1 LLSSAFFC
9 LAGLNVVFSSSLLYK
24 ALGLKALVLMS
35 AYLDRAAWA
44 TSASAFGWICIM
56 LGGSARKLIHSLGA
70 ILLTGSVLQILRLMF
85 PLYGAA
91 LITDMAGDFLVAC
104 AAVAVIVMVVR
115 NSKDVFSISSA
126 EAVRMFFAFLFSLVV
141 PLQVW
146 SIATLLNLP
155 RPQKFYPRYDVY
167 SGFEELFG
175 LLFPVTVALLVLLV
189 TEWLWLIPIS
199 RTAGRRL
206 YHKVTHNPGRL
217 DLTKREIPDTC
228 WRILLGVSLLLG
240 IFISAYQWSRG
251 YPLGQ
256 DARYYSFVLRQMD
269 VMGLQAAFSTER
281 PFLFLA
287 LHFAGRVLSPESPL
301 LLRLVPSILS
311 VILIAATYCFV
322 RFVGGSEQ
330 VAALAVL
337 FAAVSPHVTVGVDI
351 YIIANW
357 LGISLMMLFLYC
369 FFISLLKRSRRWTA
383 VTIALSGLILGVH
396 YFTWI
401 FMMVVVLMYFLLSI
415 VEMRGSCAADWRF
428 RAILTLGCFSVTV
441 PALILASTTGQLF
454 TSLQRVS
461 QMTASLL
468 SQATPWNFLTLL
480 MNQERSYEYFA
491 QKHYAIPL
499 LYGLGLI
506 GAVRLGHLKNDYARL
521 VKSWLIVAC
530 LGLLAIPIDHVWR
543 FLYMIP
549 IEILAAFG
557 LSSAFRFLDLRS
569 EAPTIQR
576 TLVRRT
582 AARLILFLAF
592 GIMLAFSD
600 LPSFIILLC
609 PVALVLLELSSP
621 SGTDAKETTYL
632 LVTFIALEQ
641 IARALYALG

>member
-1 LLSSAFFC
+1 
-9 LAGLNVVFSSSLLYK
+9 
-24 ALGLKALVLMS
+24 
-35 AYLDRAAWA
+35 
-44 TSASAFGWICIM
+44 M

-70 ILLTGSVLQILRLMF
+70 ILLTGSVLQILKLMY

-91 LITDMAGDFLVAC
+91 LITDIVGDFLVAC
-104 AAVAVIVMVVR
+104 AAVAAIVMVVR
-115 NSKDVFSISSA
+115 NSKEVFSIPSA

-175 LLFPVTVALLVLLV
+175 LLFPVTVALLILLI
-189 TEWLWLIPIS
+189 TEWLWSIPIS

-206 YHKVTHNPGRL
+206 YRKATHNPERL
-217 DLTKREIPDTC
+217 DLTRREIPDTC
-228 WRILLGVSLLLG
+228 WRLLLGVSLLLG
-240 IFISAYQWSRG
+240 ILISTYQWSRG

-269 VMGLQAAFSTER
+269 MMGLQTAFSTER

-287 LHFAGRVLSPESPL
+287 LHFAGRALSLQSPL
-301 LLRLVPSILS
+301 FLRLVPSILGI
-311 VILIAATYCFV
+311 ILVAATYCFV
-322 RFVGGSEQ
+322 RFVGGSER
-330 VAALAVL
+330 VAALAAL
-337 FAAVSPHVTVGVDI
+337 FAAVSPHNTVGSDI

-369 FFISLLKRSRRWTA
+369 FFTSLLKRSRRWMA
-383 VTIALSGLILGVH
+383 ITIALSGLILGVH

-557 LSSAFRFLDLRS
+557 LSATFEFLGLRS

-576 TLVRRT
+576 VLVPLTVVRLTL
-582 AARLILFLAF
+582 LLAF

-600 LPSFIILLC
+600 LPSLIILLC

-621 SGTDAKETTYL
+621 SGTDARETTYL
-632 LVTFIALEQ
+632 LVTFIALGQ

>member
-1 LLSSAFFC
+1 M
-9 LAGLNVVFSSSLLYK
+9 VFSSSLLYK

-175 LLFPVTVALLVLLV
+175 LLFPVTVALLILLI
-189 TEWLWLIPIS
+189 TEWLWSIPIS

-206 YHKVTHNPGRL
+206 YRKATHNPERL
-217 DLTKREIPDTC
+217 DLTRREIPDTC
-228 WRILLGVSLLLG
+228 WRLLLGVSLLLG
-240 IFISAYQWSRG
+240 ILISTYQWSRG

-269 VMGLQAAFSTER
+269 MMGLQTAFSTER

-287 LHFAGRVLSPESPL
+287 LHFAGRALSLQSPL
-301 LLRLVPSILS
+301 FLRLVPSILGI
-311 VILIAATYCFV
+311 ILVAATYCFV
-322 RFVGGSEQ
+322 RFVGGSER
-330 VAALAVL
+330 VAALAAL
-337 FAAVSPHVTVGVDI
+337 FAAVSPHNTVGSDI

-369 FFISLLKRSRRWTA
+369 FFTSLLKRSRRWMA
-383 VTIALSGLILGVH
+383 ITIALSGLILGVH

-468 SQATPWNFLTLL
+468 SQATPWNFFTLL

-506 GAVRLGHLKNDYARL
+506 GAVRVGYLKNDHARL
-521 VKSWLIVAC
+521 VRSWLIVAC
-530 LGLLAIPIDHVWR
+530 LGLLAIPTDHVWR

-557 LSSAFRFLDLRS
+557 LSSAFEFFDLRS
-569 EAPTIQR
+569 EASTIQR
-576 TLVRRT
+576 TLVPRT
-582 AARLILFLAF
+582 VVRLILFLAF

-600 LPSFIILLC
+600 LPSLIILLC

-621 SGTDAKETTYL
+621 SGTDARETTYL